1 MTDPSP
7 TSGRVA
13 IVTGASRGI
22 GRAIAKRLA
31 ADGRHVVCVAR
42 SRGPLDELVSEI
54 KADGGSASAQACD
67 ISDFSAVAALVE
79 GVADE
84 HGRLDILVN
93 NAGITRDNLILRMS
107 DQEWDDVVNT
117 NLKSVFVACRAA
129 ARPMMKNK
137 FGRIVNIASTSG
149 LVGNSGQANYAA
161 AKSGLTGFTKTI
173 ARELGKKN
181 ITANCVA
188 PGFIETDMTKD
199 LPASVFEH
207 IKSVISTR
215 ELGKPEDIAA
225 CVAYVTSDEAGYL
238 TGQTIAVDGGMT
250 MC

>member
-1 MTDPSP
+1 MTDK
-7 TSGRVA
+7 RVA

-22 GRAIAKRLA
+22 GRAIATRLA
-31 ADGRHVVCVAR
+31 ADGRHVVCVSR
-42 SRGPLDELVSEI
+42 SQGPLDELVAEI
-54 KADGGSASAQACD
+54 QAAGGSANAMTCD
-67 ISDFSAVAALVE
+67 ISDFNAVAEMVE
-79 GVADE
+79 GAFKE

-93 NAGITRDNLILRMS
+93 NAGITKDNLILRMS
-107 DQEWDDVVNT
+107 DEEWDDVINT

-129 ARPMMKNK
+129 ARPMMKGK
-137 FGRIVNIASTSG
+137 FGRICNIASTSG

-199 LPASVFEH
+199 LPGAVTEH

-215 ELGKPEDIAA
+215 ELGQPEDIAA
-225 CVAYVTSDEAGYL
+225 AVAYVTSDDARFI

>member
-1 MTDPSP
+1 MTDQ
-7 TSGRVA
+7 RVA

-22 GRAIAKRLA
+22 GRAIATRLA
-31 ADGRHVVCVAR
+31 ADGRHVVCVSR
-42 SRGPLDELVSEI
+42 SQGPLNELVAEI
-54 KADGGSASAQACD
+54 QAAGGSASAQACD
-67 ISDFSAVAALVE
+67 ISDFTAVAEMVE
-79 GVADE
+79 GVAKE

-93 NAGITRDNLILRMS
+93 NAGITKDNLILRMS
-107 DQEWDDVVNT
+107 DEEWDDVINT

-129 ARPMMKNK
+129 ARPMMRGK
-137 FGRIVNIASTSG
+137 FGRICNIASTSG

-161 AKSGLTGFTKTI
+161 AKSGLTGFTKTV

-188 PGFIETDMTKD
+188 PGFIATDMTKD
-199 LPASVFEH
+199 LPAAVTEH
-207 IKSVISTR
+207 IKTVISTR
-215 ELGKPEDIAA
+215 ELGQPEDIAA
-225 CVAYVTSDEAGYL
+225 AVAYVTSDDARFI

>member
-1 MTDPSP
+1 MTEQ
-7 TSGRVA
+7 RVA

-22 GRAIAKRLA
+22 GRAIATRLA
-31 ADGRHVVCVAR
+31 SDGRHVVCVSR
-42 SRGPLDELVSEI
+42 SQGPLDELVAEI
-54 KADGGSASAQACD
+54 QAAGGSASAQTCD
-67 ISDFSAVAALVE
+67 ISDFDAVAAMVE
-79 GVADE
+79 GVAKE

-93 NAGITRDNLILRMS
+93 NAGITKDNLILRM
-107 DQEWDDVVNT
+107 DDEEWDDVINT

-129 ARPMMKNK
+129 ARPMMRGK
-137 FGRIVNIASTSG
+137 FGRICNIASTSG
-149 LVGNSGQANYAA
+149 IVGNAGQSNYAA
-161 AKSGLTGFTKTI
+161 AKSGLTGFTKSI

-199 LPASVFEH
+199 LPGGVIEH
-207 IKSVISTR
+207 IKGVISTKN
-215 ELGKPEDIAA
+215 LGQPEDIAA
-225 CVAYVTSDEAGYL
+225 AVAYVTSDESGYL